1 METDIQF
8 LRLKNGEDI
17 IAEIQETATT
27 YILLNPCKVLYLKG
41 SKPGFISL
49 SLMQWV
55 FMKICSEQVF
65 EIVKEEVLFKSYP
78 DESLIEHYWNSVEHF
93 MNAAS
98 KDNIEY
104 DRYSNDEG
112 AYDDSNELDEGLELL
127 KKLLE
132 SKEDKGKL
140 H

>member
-17 IAEIQETATT
+17 LAEVQETATT

-78 DESLIEHYWNSVEHF
+78 DENLVAHYWNSVEHF
-93 MNAAS
+93 MNSAS

-112 AYDDSNELDEGLELL
+112 TYDESNDLDEGIELL

-132 SKEDKGKL
+132 SKDDKGKL